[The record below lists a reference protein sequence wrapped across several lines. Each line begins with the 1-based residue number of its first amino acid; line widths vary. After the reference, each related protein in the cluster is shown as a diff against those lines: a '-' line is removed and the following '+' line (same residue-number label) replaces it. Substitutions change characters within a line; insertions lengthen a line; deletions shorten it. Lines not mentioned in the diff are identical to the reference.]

1 MLCDD
6 LEGWIGGGV
15 GRREGRCIYIATD
28 IYIYIYIY
36 ISDLLHCTAET
47 RMALSSLIGKS
58 YWKVYWSIVILQ

>member
-28 IYIYIYIY
+28 IYRYIYIYIY
-36 ISDLLHCTAET
+36 IYLIYFIVQQKLEWHCQVLLE
-47 RMALSSLIGKS
+47 SLIGKFIG
-58 YWKVYWSIVILQ
+58 V